1 MSDLID
7 KLKNNEGGEG
17 KDFDEDRKE
26 ERVVDKLQFKMQKP
40 ATLFTECKDPEDH
53 NSQEYL
59 FPRMQ

>member
-26 ERVVDKLQFKMQKP
+26 ERVVDKL
-40 ATLFTECKDPEDH
+40 
-53 NSQEYL
+53 
-59 FPRMQ
+59 